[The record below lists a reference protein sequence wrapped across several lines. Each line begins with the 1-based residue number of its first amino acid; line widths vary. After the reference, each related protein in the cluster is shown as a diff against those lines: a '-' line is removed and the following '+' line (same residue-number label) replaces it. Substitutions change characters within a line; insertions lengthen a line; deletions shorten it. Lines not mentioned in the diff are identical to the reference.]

1 MTRLNLFLVMAV
13 ILSAL
18 YLVRTQYDSR
28 RLFTELEHDKS
39 EAHKLEIENERLRL
53 EIRSQATPL
62 RVESLAKAQLKMRTT
77 TPAITQYVKAPA
89 GALEAFKAS
98 DQALAKSAKSA
109 NSAKSAKSDK
119 LNPSADNAKTQADEA
134 LEIKAKDKNATDK
147 NPSASGGSL

>member
-28 RLFTELEHDKS
+28 RFFTELEHDKS

-77 TPAITQYVKAPA
+77 TPAITQYVKAPV
-89 GALEAFKAS
+89 GALEAFQAS
-98 DQALAKSAKSA
+98 DQTLAKSAKSA
-109 NSAKSAKSDK
+109 KSAKLK
-119 LNPSADNAKTQADEA
+119 PSGDNAKTQADEV
-134 LEIKAKDKNATDK
+134 LESMATEKAIDKKATDK

>member
-98 DQALAKSAKSA
+98 DQALAKSVK
-109 NSAKSAKSDK
+109 SAKSAKSDK

-134 LEIKAKDKNATDK
+134 LEIKATDKNAADK